1 MIRLKHILTEQSES
15 DSIDIT
21 EMTSAL
27 DDMMSSTFVNNME
40 NARRQDLIDILR
52 EYQSAYSDAPA
63 YPIHQRQIRPHLV
76 RAIRMYAEARREMQS
91 DYNPRQAQLLIKT
104 GAELHDLKKLAQLSQ
119 ALADPG
125 SLSAEQLQ
133 DSQRFTDALVEYYID
148 MAELFNDFPK
158 PDAQL

>member
-1 MIRLKHILTEQSES
+1 
-15 DSIDIT
+15 
-21 EMTSAL
+21 
-27 DDMMSSTFVNNME
+27 
-40 NARRQDLIDILR
+40 
-52 EYQSAYSDAPA
+52 
-63 YPIHQRQIRPHLV
+63 
-76 RAIRMYAEARREMQS
+76 MYAEARREMQS

-104 GAELHDLKKLAQLSQ
+104 GAELHDLKKLAQLGQALADLKKLAQLGQ

-158 PDAQL
+158 PDVQL

>member
-1 MIRLKHILTEQSES
+1 
-15 DSIDIT
+15 
-21 EMTSAL
+21 
-27 DDMMSSTFVNNME
+27 
-40 NARRQDLIDILR
+40 
-52 EYQSAYSDAPA
+52 
-63 YPIHQRQIRPHLV
+63 
-76 RAIRMYAEARREMQS
+76 MYAESRREMQS

-125 SLSAEQLQ
+125 SVSAEQLQ
-133 DSQRFTDALVEYYID
+133 ESQRLADALVEYYID

>member
-27 DDMMSSTFVNNME
+27 DDMMSSAFVNNM
-40 NARRQDLIDILR
+40 NNVRRQDLLDILSQ
-52 EYQSAYSDAPA
+52 YQSAYSDAPT
-63 YPIHQRQIRPHLV
+63 YPIHQRKIVTYLV
-76 RAIRMYAEARREMQS
+76 RAIGLYAEARREMQS

-104 GAELHDLKKLAQLSQ
+104 SYKLHDLKKLAQLSQ

-133 DSQRFTDALVEYYID
+133 ESQRLADALVEYYID
-148 MAELFNDFPK
+148 MAELFNDFPSSS
-158 PDAQL
+158 AQL